1 VEFRLNRRNLRWAA
15 LATFLLALAI
25 VFFWPDS
32 TFAIRLVILTT
43 VFGAGAGLIW
53 TLTFWHKARVQI
65 GRRGLRFKAVR
76 WTAFLAAVFNL
87 SFLLVRILSTSIAS
101 RDGDSTGQ
109 TMWAISLES
118 SLPVAIA
125 HLEGDEGHQ
134 IEDALVRGL
143 EPSESKLPI
152 RIIGVDQTFEA
163 SSSVPKSSFNS
174 NVVHALLTH
183 GAFLMFW
190 GIAEKSTGVTR
201 LYESGVVQG
210 AQFGGSYGTADFK
223 LPELPVEELVPVLWL
238 ILAKQSSRI
247 RPLHEKS
254 AAAALTLPLEQVRR
268 LAIANATK
276 SSWNADTRARV
287 NFVLGRLTGL
297 QGEWASD
304 DKPLRIS
311 IVDYLS
317 ALSDWAG
324 PDHALDRAMTLRC
337 LAETLGGLTHMEHDL
352 AVYNA
357 AVQAY
362 QAAIAIYSAAGDK
375 IDEAQNQLMLGQIL
389 TAIALIDNNKEAS
402 QANQA
407 SNSALKVFDKE
418 HYPQEWAEAQQAI
431 AMNLANLGLHEAG
444 PQGLREAVTILNDVL
459 LVRTR
464 AQMPHEWAVTQLLL
478 GETLEKLGEQEP
490 GASYF
495 AEAVSAEKSALE
507 VLRPGEHPDFWPEAQ
522 GALGTALSGVAQ
534 RDNSIDDFKH
544 AIAAMRAGATDGVRE
559 RDPQEWLKIRSVLV
573 MSLDQLGQLE
583 WRQESLDQSNWETL
597 DRSAEEHLEEAVVT
611 ARASLGEASKDGTT
625 WAYLQSKLGDSLGV
639 IGAREAANNK
649 DEAAEHLQEGIT
661 ADRAALRVM
670 TMQNDPENWA
680 DTENTL
686 GDALQELGKRESNP
700 DYLEQAIA
708 SYQQAAKVQTLDRD
722 PASWAATQNSIGST
736 YEALGMREN
745 GSVGNAHLQQAVSS
759 YRAALKVTTPDNDF
773 MNWLV
778 NQRNLAHAEAE
789 LGGREPDVDHLQQA
803 ASDYREELK
812 YLSPDRSPTEWKA
825 ATEGLTNVL
834 DLLRR
839 RGSAG

>member
-1 VEFRLNRRNLRWAA
+1 
-15 LATFLLALAI
+15 
-25 VFFWPDS
+25 
-32 TFAIRLVILTT
+32 
-43 VFGAGAGLIW
+43 
-53 TLTFWHKARVQI
+53 
-65 GRRGLRFKAVR
+65 
-76 WTAFLAAVFNL
+76 
-87 SFLLVRILSTSIAS
+87 
-101 RDGDSTGQ
+101 
-109 TMWAISLES
+109 
-118 SLPVAIA
+118 
-125 HLEGDEGHQ
+125 
-134 IEDALVRGL
+134 
-143 EPSESKLPI
+143 
-152 RIIGVDQTFEA
+152 
-163 SSSVPKSSFNS
+163 
-174 NVVHALLTH
+174 
-183 GAFLMFW
+183 
-190 GIAEKSTGVTR
+190 
-201 LYESGVVQG
+201 
-210 AQFGGSYGTADFK
+210 
-223 LPELPVEELVPVLWL
+223 
-238 ILAKQSSRI
+238 
-247 RPLHEKS
+247 
-254 AAAALTLPLEQVRR
+254 
-268 LAIANATK
+268 
-276 SSWNADTRARV
+276 
-287 NFVLGRLTGL
+287 
-297 QGEWASD
+297 
-304 DKPLRIS
+304 
-311 IVDYLS
+311 
-317 ALSDWAG
+317 
-324 PDHALDRAMTLRC
+324 
-337 LAETLGGLTHMEHDL
+337 
-352 AVYNA
+352 
-357 AVQAY
+357 
-362 QAAIAIYSAAGDK
+362 
-375 IDEAQNQLMLGQIL
+375 
-389 TAIALIDNNKEAS
+389 
-402 QANQA
+402 
-407 SNSALKVFDKE
+407 
-418 HYPQEWAEAQQAI
+418 
-431 AMNLANLGLHEAG
+431 
-444 PQGLREAVTILNDVL
+444 
-459 LVRTR
+459 
-464 AQMPHEWAVTQLLL
+464 MPHEWAVTQLLL